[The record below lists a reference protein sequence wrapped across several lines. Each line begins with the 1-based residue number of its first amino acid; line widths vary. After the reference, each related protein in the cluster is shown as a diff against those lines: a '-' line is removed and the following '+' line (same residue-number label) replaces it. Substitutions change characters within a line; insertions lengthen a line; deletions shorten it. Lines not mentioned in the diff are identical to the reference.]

1 MRLTILGTAGVVPDP
16 QRAQSGYLL
25 EKAGTLALIDCGSGV
40 FSRLAGLSINWGQLN
55 TFLLTHHHLD
65 HMSDLLSILTA
76 RWLLGTPGAT
86 LYGPHGTREFVTKL
100 LDLFP
105 YVRDHVRLTIYEIAA
120 GETRS
125 LAGFEVSTLAMQ
137 HYVPTLAYKFDNTLV
152 ICGDGEPE
160 PVLAEFARGCKVL
173 VHECSFPDGESHPL
187 HATPTALGKVLAG
200 AEVEWLLLTHLYPQA
215 AAQSEEL
222 IKAVHKHFHGRVSV
236 AVDLQTL
243 DL

>member
-25 EKAGTLALIDCGSGV
+25 EKAGRLALIDCGSGV
-40 FSRLAGLSINWGQLN
+40 FCRLANLSINWAHLD
-55 TFLLTHHHLD
+55 TFFLTHHHLD

-76 RWLLGTPGAT
+76 RWLLGMPNAT
-86 LYGPHGTREFVTKL
+86 LYGPQGTREFIKKL

-105 YVRDHVRLTIYEIAA
+105 YIRDHVKVTVQELVA

-125 LAGFEVSTLAMQ
+125 LASFEVSTLAMQ

-160 PVLAEFARGCKVL
+160 PALAEFVRGCKIV
-173 VHECSFPDGESHPL
+173 VHECSFPDGEPHPL
-187 HATPTALGKVLAG
+187 HATPTALGKILAG
-200 AEVEWLLLTHLYPQA
+200 ADVEWLLLTHLYPQA
-215 AAQSEEL
+215 AAQAEEL
-222 IKAVHKHFHGRVSV
+222 MQAVQKYFPGHVSI
-236 AVDLQTL
+236 ATDLQTL

>member
-25 EKAGTLALIDCGSGV
+25 EKAGRLALIDCGSGV
-40 FSRLAGLSINWGQLN
+40 FCRLANLPINWAHLD
-55 TFLLTHHHLD
+55 TFFLTHHHLD

-76 RWLLGTPGAT
+76 RWLLGMPNAT
-86 LYGPHGTREFVTKL
+86 LYGPQDTREFIKKL

-105 YVRDHVRLTIYEIAA
+105 YIRDHVKVTVHELGA

-125 LAGFEVSTLAMQ
+125 LASFEVSTLAMQ
-137 HYVPTLAYKFDNTLV
+137 HYVPTLAYKFDNTVV
-152 ICGDGEPE
+152 ICGDSEPE
-160 PVLAEFARGCKVL
+160 PSLVEFARGCKLL
-173 VHECSFPDGESHPL
+173 VHECSFPDGRPAPL
-187 HATPTALGKVLAG
+187 HTTPTALGKLLAN

-215 AAQSEEL
+215 ATVPAEL
-222 IKAVHKHFHGRVSV
+222 IKAVKKHFPGRVSI
-236 AVDLQTL
+236 AADLQTL